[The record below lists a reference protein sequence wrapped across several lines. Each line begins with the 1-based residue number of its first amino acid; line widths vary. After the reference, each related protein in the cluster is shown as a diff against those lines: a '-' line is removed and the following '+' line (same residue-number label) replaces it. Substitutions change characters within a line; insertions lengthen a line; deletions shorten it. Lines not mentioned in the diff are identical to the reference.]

1 MTNSPS
7 LEVIASP
14 VANFI
19 LLHKRNILS
28 VAPHEQFY
36 HSSWPSPKKE
46 PKNKIYT
53 FQAWVAIFTWCRMN
67 TFSAAVKEPK
77 DHMLETVLEV
87 AVC

>member
-14 VANFI
+14 VANLSCSI
-19 LLHKRNILS
+19 RGNILS
-28 VAPHEQFY
+28 VAPQEQFH

-67 TFSAAVKEPK
+67 TFSAAGKEPK

-87 AVC
+87 AVR

>member
-19 LLHKRNILS
+19 LLHKRKHFKRCAART
-28 VAPHEQFY
+28 VY
-36 HSSWPSPKKE
+36 HSSWPRPKKE

-67 TFSAAVKEPK
+67 TFSAAGKEPK
-77 DHMLETVLEV
+77 DHILETV
-87 AVC
+87 AVR